1 MLMLAHRLGKEAYDR
16 LCYQSM
22 QALWESGSMSDK
34 KIRDLEKR
42 VKDLERKLEFFI
54 NSFNL
59 SSGDRIADLNER
71 TRQAMEQIANELNV
85 SLFSLFDHSER
96 FK

>member
-1 MLMLAHRLGKEAYDR
+1 
-16 LCYQSM
+16 
-22 QALWESGSMSDK
+22 MSDK

-42 VKDLERKLEFFI
+42 VKDLERKLDFFI
-54 NSFNL
+54 SAFNL

-71 TRQAMEQIANELNV
+71 TREAMQTIANSQNISLNA
-85 SLFSLFDHSER
+85 LFDSKER

>member
-1 MLMLAHRLGKEAYDR
+1 MWAGCEN
-16 LCYQSM
+16 
-22 QALWESGSMSDK
+22 MSDK

-42 VKDLERKLEFFI
+42 VKDLERKLDFFI
-54 NSFNL
+54 SAFNL

-71 TRQAMEQIANELNV
+71 VREAMQTIANSQNISLNA
-85 SLFSLFDHSER
+85 LFDSRER

>member
-1 MLMLAHRLGKEAYDR
+1 
-16 LCYQSM
+16 
-22 QALWESGSMSDK
+22 MSDK

-71 TRQAMEQIANELNV
+71 VREAMQTIADSQNISLNA
-85 SLFSLFDHSER
+85 LFDSRER
-96 FK
+96 LK

>member
-1 MLMLAHRLGKEAYDR
+1 
-16 LCYQSM
+16 
-22 QALWESGSMSDK
+22 MSDK

-42 VKDLERKLEFFI
+42 VKDLERKLDFFI
-54 NSFNL
+54 SAFNL

-71 TRQAMEQIANELNV
+71 VRHAMEIIADEQGV
-85 SLFSLFDHSER
+85 SLFALFDSQER

>member
-1 MLMLAHRLGKEAYDR
+1 
-16 LCYQSM
+16 
-22 QALWESGSMSDK
+22 MSDK

-42 VKDLERKLEFFI
+42 VKDLERKLDFFI
-54 NSFNL
+54 SAFNL

-71 TRQAMEQIANELNV
+71 TRHAMEIIAYEQGV
-85 SLFSLFDHSER
+85 SLFSLFDSKER

>member
-1 MLMLAHRLGKEAYDR
+1 MT
-16 LCYQSM
+16 
-22 QALWESGSMSDK
+22 DK
-34 KIRDLEKR
+34 KIRDIEKR

-71 TRQAMEQIANELNV
+71 TRQAMEMIADDQGV
-85 SLFSLFDHSER
+85 SLSSLFDSKER

>member
-1 MLMLAHRLGKEAYDR
+1 MWAGCENMT
-16 LCYQSM
+16 
-22 QALWESGSMSDK
+22 DK

-42 VKDLERKLEFFI
+42 VKDLERKLDFFI
-54 NSFNL
+54 SAFNL

-71 TRQAMEQIANELNV
+71 IREAMQTIADSQNMSLNA
-85 SLFSLFDHSER
+85 LFDSRER

>member
-1 MLMLAHRLGKEAYDR
+1 
-16 LCYQSM
+16 
-22 QALWESGSMSDK
+22 MSDK

-42 VKDLERKLEFFI
+42 VKDLERKLDFFI
-54 NSFNL
+54 SAFNL

-71 TRQAMEQIANELNV
+71 VREAMQTIADSQNISLNA
-85 SLFSLFDHSER
+85 LFDSKER

>member
-1 MLMLAHRLGKEAYDR
+1 MT
-16 LCYQSM
+16 
-22 QALWESGSMSDK
+22 DK

-59 SSGDRIADLNER
+59 STGDRIADLNER
-71 TRQAMEQIANELNV
+71 VRQAMQLIADEQQV
-85 SLFSLFDHSER
+85 SLFSLFDSKER

>member
-1 MLMLAHRLGKEAYDR
+1 
-16 LCYQSM
+16 
-22 QALWESGSMSDK
+22 MSDK

-59 SSGDRIADLNER
+59 STGDRIADLNER
-71 TRQAMEQIANELNV
+71 TRQAMEMIAVRQGV
-85 SLFSLFDHSER
+85 SLAYLFDSKER
-96 FK
+96 FKWEF

>member
-1 MLMLAHRLGKEAYDR
+1 
-16 LCYQSM
+16 
-22 QALWESGSMSDK
+22 MSDK

-42 VKDLERKLEFFI
+42 VKDLERKLDFFI
-54 NSFNL
+54 SAFNL

-71 TRQAMEQIANELNV
+71 VREAMQTIANAQNISLNA
-85 SLFSLFDHSER
+85 LFDSRER

>member
-1 MLMLAHRLGKEAYDR
+1 
-16 LCYQSM
+16 
-22 QALWESGSMSDK
+22 MSDK

-42 VKDLERKLEFFI
+42 VKDLERKLDFFI
-54 NSFNL
+54 SAFNL

-71 TRQAMEQIANELNV
+71 VREAMQTIADSQNISLNV
-85 SLFSLFDHSER
+85 LFESKER

>member
-1 MLMLAHRLGKEAYDR
+1 
-16 LCYQSM
+16 
-22 QALWESGSMSDK
+22 MSDK

-42 VKDLERKLEFFI
+42 VKDLERKLDFFI
-54 NSFNL
+54 SAFNL

-71 TRQAMEQIANELNV
+71 TREAMQTIADSQNV
-85 SLFSLFDHSER
+85 SLNALFDSRER

>member
-1 MLMLAHRLGKEAYDR
+1 
-16 LCYQSM
+16 
-22 QALWESGSMSDK
+22 MSDK

-42 VKDLERKLEFFI
+42 VKDLERKLDFFI
-54 NSFNL
+54 SAFNL

-71 TRQAMEQIANELNV
+71 TRQAMEMVAVRQGV
-85 SLFSLFDHSER
+85 SLAYLFDSKER

>member
-1 MLMLAHRLGKEAYDR
+1 MT
-16 LCYQSM
+16 
-22 QALWESGSMSDK
+22 DK

-42 VKDLERKLEFFI
+42 IKDLERKLEFFI

-59 SSGDRIADLNER
+59 STGDRIADLNER
-71 TRQAMEQIANELNV
+71 VRQAMEIIADEQQV
-85 SLFSLFDHSER
+85 SLFSLFDSKER

>member
-1 MLMLAHRLGKEAYDR
+1 
-16 LCYQSM
+16 
-22 QALWESGSMSDK
+22 MSDK

-42 VKDLERKLEFFI
+42 VKDLERKLDFFI
-54 NSFNL
+54 SAFNL

-71 TRQAMEQIANELNV
+71 TREAMQTIADSQNV
-85 SLFSLFDHSER
+85 SLNALFDSKER

>member
-1 MLMLAHRLGKEAYDR
+1 
-16 LCYQSM
+16 
-22 QALWESGSMSDK
+22 MSDK
-34 KIRDLEKR
+34 KIRNLEKR

-54 NSFNL
+54 SAFNL

-71 TRQAMEQIANELNV
+71 TREAMQTIADSQNISLNA
-85 SLFSLFDHSER
+85 LFDSRER

>member
-1 MLMLAHRLGKEAYDR
+1 
-16 LCYQSM
+16 
-22 QALWESGSMSDK
+22 MSDK

-42 VKDLERKLEFFI
+42 VKDLERKLDFFI
-54 NSFNL
+54 SAFNL

-71 TRQAMEQIANELNV
+71 TREAMQTIADSQNISLNA
-85 SLFSLFDHSER
+85 LFDSKER

>member
-1 MLMLAHRLGKEAYDR
+1 
-16 LCYQSM
+16 
-22 QALWESGSMSDK
+22 MSDK

-42 VKDLERKLEFFI
+42 VKGLERKLEFFI
-54 NSFNL
+54 NAFNL

-71 TRQAMEQIANELNV
+71 VREAMQTIADSQNISLNA
-85 SLFSLFDHSER
+85 LFDSRER

>member
-1 MLMLAHRLGKEAYDR
+1 M
-16 LCYQSM
+16 C
-22 QALWESGSMSDK
+22 DK

-42 VKDLERKLEFFI
+42 VKDLERKLDFFI
-54 NSFNL
+54 SAFNL

-71 TRQAMEQIANELNV
+71 TREAMQTIADSQNISLNA
-85 SLFSLFDHSER
+85 LFDSRER

>member
-1 MLMLAHRLGKEAYDR
+1 
-16 LCYQSM
+16 
-22 QALWESGSMSDK
+22 MSDK

-59 SSGDRIADLNER
+59 STGDRIADLNER
-71 TRQAMEQIANELNV
+71 TRQAMEMIAVRQGV
-85 SLFSLFDHSER
+85 SLAYLFDSKER

>member
-1 MLMLAHRLGKEAYDR
+1 
-16 LCYQSM
+16 
-22 QALWESGSMSDK
+22 MSDK

-71 TRQAMEQIANELNV
+71 TREAMQTIADSQNMSLNA
-85 SLFSLFDHSER
+85 LFDSRER
-96 FK
+96 FKWLIVTTPITKKANGVMV

>member
-1 MLMLAHRLGKEAYDR
+1 
-16 LCYQSM
+16 
-22 QALWESGSMSDK
+22 MSDN

-42 VKDLERKLEFFI
+42 VKDLERKLDFFI
-54 NSFNL
+54 SAFNL

-71 TRQAMEQIANELNV
+71 VRHAMEIIADKQGV
-85 SLFSLFDHSER
+85 SLFSLFDSKER

>member
-1 MLMLAHRLGKEAYDR
+1 
-16 LCYQSM
+16 
-22 QALWESGSMSDK
+22 MSDK

-42 VKDLERKLEFFI
+42 VKDLERKLDFFI
-54 NSFNL
+54 SAFNL

-71 TRQAMEQIANELNV
+71 VREAMQTIADSQNISLNA
-85 SLFSLFDHSER
+85 LFDSRER

>member
-1 MLMLAHRLGKEAYDR
+1 
-16 LCYQSM
+16 
-22 QALWESGSMSDK
+22 MSDK

-42 VKDLERKLEFFI
+42 VKDLERKLDFFI
-54 NSFNL
+54 SAFNL

-71 TRQAMEQIANELNV
+71 TREAMQTIANTQNISLNA
-85 SLFSLFDHSER
+85 LFDSRER

>member
-1 MLMLAHRLGKEAYDR
+1 
-16 LCYQSM
+16 
-22 QALWESGSMSDK
+22 MSDK

-71 TRQAMEQIANELNV
+71 VREMAQNIADEFEIP
-85 SLFSLFDHSER
+85 LFSLFDSRER

>member
-1 MLMLAHRLGKEAYDR
+1 MT
-16 LCYQSM
+16 
-22 QALWESGSMSDK
+22 DK

-42 VKDLERKLEFFI
+42 VKDLERKLDFFI
-54 NSFNL
+54 SAFNL

-71 TRQAMEQIANELNV
+71 VRHAMEIIADEQGV
-85 SLFSLFDHSER
+85 SLFALFDSKER

>member
-1 MLMLAHRLGKEAYDR
+1 
-16 LCYQSM
+16 
-22 QALWESGSMSDK
+22 MSDM

-42 VKDLERKLEFFI
+42 VKDLERKLDFFI
-54 NSFNL
+54 SAFNL

-71 TRQAMEQIANELNV
+71 VREAMQTIADSQNISLNA
-85 SLFSLFDHSER
+85 LFDSRER

>member
-1 MLMLAHRLGKEAYDR
+1 
-16 LCYQSM
+16 
-22 QALWESGSMSDK
+22 MSDK

-42 VKDLERKLEFFI
+42 VKDLERKLDFFI
-54 NSFNL
+54 SAFNL

-71 TRQAMEQIANELNV
+71 VREAMQTIANSQNISLNA
-85 SLFSLFDHSER
+85 LFDSRER

>member
-1 MLMLAHRLGKEAYDR
+1 
-16 LCYQSM
+16 
-22 QALWESGSMSDK
+22 MSDK

-42 VKDLERKLEFFI
+42 VKDLERKLDFFI
-54 NSFNL
+54 SAFNL

-71 TRQAMEQIANELNV
+71 TREAMQTIADSQNMSLNA
-85 SLFSLFDHSER
+85 LFDSRER

>member
-1 MLMLAHRLGKEAYDR
+1 
-16 LCYQSM
+16 
-22 QALWESGSMSDK
+22 MSDK

-42 VKDLERKLEFFI
+42 VKDLERKLDFFI
-54 NSFNL
+54 SAFNL

-71 TRQAMEQIANELNV
+71 TREAMQTIADSQNISLNA
-85 SLFSLFDHSER
+85 LFDSRER

>member
-1 MLMLAHRLGKEAYDR
+1 MT
-16 LCYQSM
+16 
-22 QALWESGSMSDK
+22 DK

-59 SSGDRIADLNER
+59 STGDRIADLNER
-71 TRQAMEQIANELNV
+71 VRQAMQLIADEQQV
-85 SLFSLFDHSER
+85 SLFSLFDPKER

>member
-1 MLMLAHRLGKEAYDR
+1 MT
-16 LCYQSM
+16 
-22 QALWESGSMSDK
+22 DK

-71 TRQAMEQIANELNV
+71 TRQAMEMIADEQGV
-85 SLFSLFDHSER
+85 SLSSLFDSKER

>member
-1 MLMLAHRLGKEAYDR
+1 MK
-16 LCYQSM
+16 
-22 QALWESGSMSDK
+22 DK

-54 NSFNL
+54 NAFNL
-59 SSGDRIADLNER
+59 KSGDRINDLNER
-71 TRQAMEQIANELNV
+71 VRFAMEHIADELKIP
-85 SLFSLFDHSER
+85 LFSLFDPSER

>member
-1 MLMLAHRLGKEAYDR
+1 
-16 LCYQSM
+16 
-22 QALWESGSMSDK
+22 MSDK

-54 NSFNL
+54 NAFNL

-71 TRQAMEQIANELNV
+71 TRQAMEMIADEQGV
-85 SLFSLFDHSER
+85 SLSSLFDSKER